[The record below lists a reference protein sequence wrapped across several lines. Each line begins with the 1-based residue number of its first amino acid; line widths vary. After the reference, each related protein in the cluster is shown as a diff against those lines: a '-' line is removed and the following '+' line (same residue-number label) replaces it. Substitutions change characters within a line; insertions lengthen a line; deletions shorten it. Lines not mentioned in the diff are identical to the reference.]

1 MTQPGGDTPRG
12 RLGRLGEDLAVRFL
26 QRAGCEIL
34 GRNWRCARGEIDVV
48 VRDGSTL
55 VFVEVKT
62 RTGLAFGHPLEAL
75 TERKVARLRSLAG
88 LWRQAHP
95 TVHGDV
101 RIDAIG
107 VVVPRNAP
115 YTIEH
120 VRGVFS

>member
-1 MTQPGGDTPRG
+1 
-12 RLGRLGEDLAVRFL
+12 
-26 QRAGCEIL
+26 
-34 GRNWRCARGEIDVV
+34 VV

-95 TVHGDV
+95 TVHGDM